1 MPFFTHP
8 ADPTN
13 WLLPLVS
20 GMLWFS
26 STLFSVLIAI
36 APIGIPIVVAIVI
49 GLFARNL
56 MREPLES

>member
-8 ADPTN
+8 ADPSN

-20 GMLWFS
+20 GVLWASSSIFS
-26 STLFSVLIAI
+26 LLIAI
-36 APIGIPIVVAIVI
+36 APIGIPIVVLIVL

-56 MREPLES
+56 MQEPHVS